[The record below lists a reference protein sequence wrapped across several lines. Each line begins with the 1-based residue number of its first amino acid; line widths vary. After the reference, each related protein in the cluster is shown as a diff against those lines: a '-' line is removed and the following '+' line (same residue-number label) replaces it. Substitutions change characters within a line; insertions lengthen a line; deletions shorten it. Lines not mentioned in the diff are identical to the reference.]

1 MLVSEQDILK
11 QDIAAWVK
19 HYGKDRCY
27 LIPILQ
33 HLERKYSQISE
44 FAMQVVADE
53 LDIHPVEVFSVVSFY
68 SFLDHRP
75 HGKFVIRLCRTIS
88 CDMVGKD
95 QVANQLVTDLG
106 IDFGETTLDG
116 KFTLEWTNCLGLCD
130 QGPAMLVN
138 EAIYAQ
144 VTPEAAHD
152 IIEACRK
159 TFGVYALQTKEGH
172 A

>member
-1 MLVSEQDILK
+1 MLVSEQDNLK
-11 QDIAAWVK
+11 HDIAAWVK
-19 HYGKDRCY
+19 QYGNDRCY

-33 HLERKYSQISE
+33 EIHRKYTVVSE

-68 SFLDHRP
+68 SFLSHDT

-88 CDMVGKD
+88 CDMAGKE
-95 QVANQLVTDLG
+95 QIANQLVSDLG
-106 IDFGETTLDG
+106 IDFGETTADG
-116 KFTLEWTNCLGLCD
+116 KFTLEWTNCLGACD

-138 EAIYAQ
+138 ETLFAGL
-144 VTPEAAHD
+144 TPAKVHD
-152 IIEACRK
+152 ILDQCRK
-159 TFGVYALQTKEGH
+159 SFGVYALQSKEGH

>member
-1 MLVSEQDILK
+1 MLVSEQDNLK
-11 QDIAAWVK
+11 HDIAAWVK

-33 HLERKYSQISE
+33 DIHRKYSVVSE

-68 SFLDHRP
+68 SFLSHDT

-88 CDMVGKD
+88 CDMAGKD
-95 QVANQLVTDLG
+95 QIANQLVSDLG
-106 IDFGETTLDG
+106 VDFGETTADG
-116 KFTLEWTNCLGLCD
+116 KFTLEWTNCLGACD

-138 EAIYAQ
+138 ETLYAGL
-144 VTPEAAHD
+144 TPEKVHEILD
-152 IIEACRK
+152 TCRK
-159 TFGVYALQTKEGH
+159 TFGVYALQGKEGH